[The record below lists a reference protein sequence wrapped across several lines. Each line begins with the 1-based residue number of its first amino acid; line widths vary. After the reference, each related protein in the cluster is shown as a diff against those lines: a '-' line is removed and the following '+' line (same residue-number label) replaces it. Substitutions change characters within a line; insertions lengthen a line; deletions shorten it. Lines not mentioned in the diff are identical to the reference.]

1 VTPARQFKKS
11 LGGVNFGVIMQIVTY
26 NIQWGKGQD
35 EVVDL
40 SRIARTVA
48 KADVICLQEV
58 ECNWREMA
66 DSDQVARLAALLP
79 DHYAI
84 FSPTVDLHDHREN
97 ATKGRRQYGLM
108 LLSRWPILSTRTFP
122 LPKYPVHASLND
134 SSGLQEAVIAPD
146 GKGIRIYNTH
156 LNYLSQRQ
164 RRLQIDEIMKIIAD
178 APLQGGAI
186 VGPGVPEEEYRQDW
200 IAIGPED
207 VPAMP
212 IPAVLTGDFN
222 MRPNSPNYDQIVGER
237 DPFYGRLPDLAR
249 FSDVLTLVG
258 QPEHEGST
266 HPEADP
272 EGFQRIDHVFVSGD
286 LVGSVT
292 RAWIDA
298 KADGSD
304 HQPVF
309 AELSFP

>member
-1 VTPARQFKKS
+1 
-11 LGGVNFGVIMQIVTY
+11 MQIVTY

-48 KADVICLQEV
+48 AADVICLQEV
-58 ECNWREMA
+58 ERNWREM
-66 DSDQVARLAALLP
+66 DDCDQVARLSALLP
-79 DHYAI
+79 DRHAI
-84 FSPTVDLHDHREN
+84 FSPTVDLHDHRET
-97 ATKGRRQYGLM
+97 AGKGRRQYGLM

-122 LPKYPVHASLND
+122 LPKYPVHGSLND
-134 SSGLQEAVIAPD
+134 SSGLQEAVIAP
-146 GKGIRIYNTH
+146 GGQGLRIYNTH

-164 RRLQIDEIMKIIAD
+164 RRLQIDEILKIIAD

-186 VGPGVPEEEYRQDW
+186 VGPGVPDEEYRQDW
-200 IAIGPED
+200 MAIGPED

-212 IPAVLTGDFN
+212 VPAVLTGDFN
-222 MRPNSPNYDQIVGER
+222 MRTNSPNYDQIVGER

-258 QPEHEGST
+258 QPEHEGTT

-272 EGFQRIDHVFVSGD
+272 QGYARIDHIFVSGD
-286 LVGSVT
+286 LVKDVR
-292 RAWIDA
+292 RAWIDV

-309 AELSFP
+309 ADLAFP

>member
-1 VTPARQFKKS
+1 
-11 LGGVNFGVIMQIVTY
+11 
-26 NIQWGKGQD
+26 
-35 EVVDL
+35 
-40 SRIARTVA
+40 
-48 KADVICLQEV
+48 VICLQEV
-58 ECNWREMA
+58 ERNWRDMA
-66 DSDQVARLAALLP
+66 DSDQVARLTTLLP
-79 DHYAI
+79 DHHAI
-84 FSPTVDLHDHREN
+84 FSPTVDLHDHRDT
-97 ATKGRRQYGLM
+97 AAKGRRQYGL
-108 LLSRWPILSTRTFP
+108 LILSRWPILSTRTFP
-122 LPKYPVHASLND
+122 LPKYPVYGSLND
-134 SSGLQEAVIAPD
+134 SSGLQEAVIAP
-146 GKGIRIYNTH
+146 GGQGLRIYNTH

-164 RRLQIDEIMKIIAD
+164 RRLQIDEILKIVAD
-178 APLQGGAI
+178 APHQGGPI

-212 IPAVLTGDFN
+212 VPAILTGDFN

-272 EGFQRIDHVFVSGD
+272 AGYQRIDHVFVSGD

-292 RAWIDA
+292 RAWIDTQA
-298 KADGSD
+298 NGSD

-309 AELSFP
+309 ADLEIPIRKEGL

>member
-1 VTPARQFKKS
+1 MR
-11 LGGVNFGVIMQIVTY
+11 IVTY

-40 SRIARTVA
+40 ARIAGTVA
-48 KADVICLQEV
+48 AADVICLQEV
-58 ECNWREMA
+58 ERNWREMA
-66 DSDQVARLAALLP
+66 DSDQVARLTDLLP
-79 DHYAI
+79 DHHAI
-84 FSPTVDLHDHREN
+84 FSPTVDLHDHRES
-97 ATKGRRQYGLM
+97 AGRGRRQYGLM

-122 LPKYPVHASLND
+122 LPKYPVQGSLND
-134 SSGLQEAVIAPD
+134 SSSLQEAVIAPQ
-146 GKGIRIYNTH
+146 GQGLRIYNTH

-164 RRLQIDEIMKIIAD
+164 RRLQIDEILKIIED
-178 APLQGGAI
+178 APRQGGAI

-200 IAIGPED
+200 MAIGPED

-212 IPAVLTGDFN
+212 VPAILAGDFN
-222 MRPNSPNYDQIVGER
+222 MRTNSPNYDQIVGER

-258 QPEHEGST
+258 LPEDEGST

-272 EGFQRIDHVFVSGD
+272 EGYQRIDHILVSGD
-286 LVGSVT
+286 LVGRVT
-292 RAWIDA
+292 RAWIDC

-304 HQPVF
+304 HQPVV
-309 AELSFP
+309 AELSYP

>member
-1 VTPARQFKKS
+1 
-11 LGGVNFGVIMQIVTY
+11 MQIVTY

-58 ECNWREMA
+58 ERNWREMA
-66 DSDQVARLAALLP
+66 DSDQVARLADLLP
-79 DHYAI
+79 DHHVI
-84 FSPTVDLHDHREN
+84 FFPTVDLHDHRET
-97 ATKGRRQYGLM
+97 ATKSRRQYGLM
-108 LLSRWPILSTRTFP
+108 ILSRWPILSTRTFP
-122 LPKYPVHASLND
+122 LPKYPVQGSLND
-134 SSGLQEAVIAPD
+134 SSGLQEAVIAPH
-146 GKGIRIYNTH
+146 GTGIRIYNTH

-164 RRLQIDEIMKIIAD
+164 RRLQIDEIIKIIAD

-186 VGPGVPEEEYRQDW
+186 VGPGVPEEDYRQDW
-200 IAIGPED
+200 IAIGPEE

-212 IPAVLTGDFN
+212 VPAILTGDFN

-237 DPFYGRLPDLAR
+237 DPFYGRLPDLVR

-272 EGFQRIDHVFVSGD
+272 AGYQRIDHIFVSGY

-292 RAWIDA
+292 RAWIDT

>member
-1 VTPARQFKKS
+1 
-11 LGGVNFGVIMQIVTY
+11 MQIVTY

-35 EVVDL
+35 DVVDL
-40 SRIARTVA
+40 SRIAQTVA
-48 KADVICLQEV
+48 MADVICLQEV
-58 ECNWREMA
+58 ERNWREMPHC
-66 DSDQVARLAALLP
+66 DQVARLAALMP

-84 FSPTVDLHDHREN
+84 FSPTVDLHDHRDS
-97 ATKGRRQYGLM
+97 ASKGRRQYGLM

-122 LPKYPVHASLND
+122 LPKYPVQGSLND

-164 RRLQIDEIMKIIAD
+164 RRLQIDEVMKIIAD

-200 IAIGPED
+200 IAIGPEE

-212 IPAVLTGDFN
+212 IPAILTGDFN
-222 MRPNSPNYDQIVGER
+222 MRPNSTNYDQIVGES

-258 QPEHEGST
+258 QPEDEGTT

-272 EGFQRIDHVFVSGD
+272 AGYQRIDHIFVSGD
-286 LVGSVT
+286 LIGAVN
-292 RAWIDA
+292 RAWIDT

-309 AELSFP
+309 AELAFP

>member
-1 VTPARQFKKS
+1 
-11 LGGVNFGVIMQIVTY
+11 MQIVTY

-35 EVVDL
+35 DVVDL
-40 SRIARTVA
+40 SRIAQTVA
-48 KADVICLQEV
+48 NADVICLQEV
-58 ECNWREMA
+58 ERNWRDMP

-108 LLSRWPILSTRTFP
+108 ILSRWPILSTRTFP
-122 LPKYPVHASLND
+122 LRKYPVQGSLND
-134 SSGLQEAVIAPD
+134 SSGLQEAVIAP
-146 GKGIRIYNTH
+146 GGQGVRIYNTH

-164 RRLQIDEIMKIIAD
+164 RRLQIDEIMKVIAD

-186 VGPGVPEEEYRQDW
+186 VGPGVPEAEYRQDW

-212 IPAVLTGDFN
+212 VPAILSGDFN
-222 MRPNSPNYDQIVGER
+222 MRPNSPNYDQIVGES

-258 QPEHEGST
+258 QPEQEGST
-266 HPEADP
+266 HAEVDHA
-272 EGFQRIDHVFVSGD
+272 GYQRIDHIFVSGD
-286 LVGSVT
+286 LVGCVT
-292 RAWIDA
+292 RAWIDT

-309 AELSFP
+309 AEVSFP

>member
-1 VTPARQFKKS
+1 
-11 LGGVNFGVIMQIVTY
+11 MQIVTY

-40 SRIARTVA
+40 TRIASTVA

-58 ECNWREMA
+58 ERHWRDMA
-66 DSDQVARLAALLP
+66 DSDQVARLMALLP
-79 DHYAI
+79 DHHAI
-84 FSPTVDLHDHREN
+84 FSPTVDLHDHRN
-97 ATKGRRQYGLM
+97 TAAKGRRQYGLL

-122 LPKYPVHASLND
+122 LPKYPVHGSLND
-134 SSGLQEAVIAPD
+134 TSGLQEAVIAP
-146 GKGIRIYNTH
+146 GGQGLRIYNTH

-164 RRLQIDEIMKIIAD
+164 RRLQIEEILKIIAD
-178 APLQGGAI
+178 APHQGGPI
-186 VGPGVPEEEYRQDW
+186 VGPGVPEAEYRQDW

-212 IPAVLTGDFN
+212 IPAILTGDFN

-249 FSDVLTLVG
+249 FSDALTLVG

-272 EGFQRIDHVFVSGD
+272 AGYQRIDHVFVSGD

-292 RAWIDA
+292 RAWIDTQA
-298 KADGSD
+298 KGSD

>member
-1 VTPARQFKKS
+1 
-11 LGGVNFGVIMQIVTY
+11 MQIVTY

-58 ECNWREMA
+58 ERNWRDMA
-66 DSDQVARLAALLP
+66 DSDQVARLTALLP
-79 DHYAI
+79 DHHAI
-84 FSPTVDLHDHREN
+84 FSPTVDLHDHRDT
-97 ATKGRRQYGLM
+97 AVKGRRQYGLL

-122 LPKYPVHASLND
+122 LPKYPVHGSLND
-134 SSGLQEAVIAPD
+134 SSGLQEAVIAP
-146 GKGIRIYNTH
+146 GGQGLRIYNTH

-164 RRLQIDEIMKIIAD
+164 RRLQIEEILKIIAD
-178 APLQGGAI
+178 APHQGGPI
-186 VGPGVPEEEYRQDW
+186 VGPGVPEQEYRQDW

-212 IPAVLTGDFN
+212 VPAILTGDFN

-249 FSDVLTLVG
+249 FSDALTLVG
-258 QPEHEGST
+258 QPEHVGST

-272 EGFQRIDHVFVSGD
+272 AGYQRIDHVFVSGD

-292 RAWIDA
+292 RAWIDTQA
-298 KADGSD
+298 KGSD